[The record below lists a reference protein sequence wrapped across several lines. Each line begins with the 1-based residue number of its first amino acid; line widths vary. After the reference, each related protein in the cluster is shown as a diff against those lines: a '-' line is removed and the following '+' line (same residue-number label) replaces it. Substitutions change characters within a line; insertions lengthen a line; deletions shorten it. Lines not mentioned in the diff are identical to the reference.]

1 MNFVHALAIDMES
14 ERERPAEKLR
24 NKEKQN
30 ERRHSCRFARNV
42 YGFSTILYVVIQRVG
57 LLALKKGT

>member
-30 ERRHSCRFARNV
+30 ERRHSLSFRSKYLWFLYDSTLLSNV
-42 YGFSTILYVVIQRVG
+42 
-57 LLALKKGT
+57 LAVKKDT